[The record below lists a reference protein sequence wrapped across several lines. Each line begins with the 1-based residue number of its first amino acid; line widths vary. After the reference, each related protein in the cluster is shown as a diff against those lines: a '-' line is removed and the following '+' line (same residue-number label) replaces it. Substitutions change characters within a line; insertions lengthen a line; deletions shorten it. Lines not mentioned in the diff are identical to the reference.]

1 MSRNAGRL
9 VLITGASSGI
19 GRAAA
24 LAFARRGD
32 RVLAVARGRERLAA
46 LSAEHPGVVPLEAD
60 VADGPSMASLAERV
74 LAERGV
80 PDVVIANAGV
90 GLDALFAETPDDALR
105 RLLEVNVIGVFRTV
119 RPFLPPMLAR
129 RTGRVLL
136 VSSIV
141 GKRGVPHYAG
151 YSGSKF
157 ALHGVADALRAELW
171 GSGVSVGV
179 VCPASTETPFRD
191 HVTRVGPAQRGTRPV
206 RRSAESVARA
216 LVAMAAS
223 RRRERVLGA
232 EAKLLVLA
240 DHLLPGLVDWL
251 LCRTLTRR
259 REVP

>member
-1 MSRNAGRL
+1 MAEGGGRL

-24 LAFARRGD
+24 LAFVRRGD
-32 RVLAVARGRERLAA
+32 RVLAVARGRERLEALAA
-46 LSAEHPGVVPLEAD
+46 LEPAIVPLAGD
-60 VADGPSMASLAERV
+60 VADGPAMEALAERV

-80 PDVVIANAGV
+80 PDVVVANAGV
-90 GLDALFAETPDDALR
+90 GLDALFVQTPDNALR
-105 RLLEVNVIGVFRTV
+105 RLLEVNLIGVFRTV
-119 RPFLPPMLAR
+119 RPFLPGMLAR
-129 RTGRVLL
+129 GSGRVLL

-141 GKRGVPHYAG
+141 GKRGIPHYAG
-151 YSGSKF
+151 YSASKF

-171 GSGVSVGV
+171 GSGVTVGV

-191 HVTRVGPAQRGTRPV
+191 HVVRFGPPQSSTRPV

-216 LVAMAAS
+216 IVAMAAS

-240 DHLLPGLVDWL
+240 DHLLPGVVDWL
-251 LCRTLTRR
+251 LCRTLTRG
-259 REVP
+259 REG